1 MTELAIVVCIVI
13 LTSAMC
19 SLFEAVLYSVP
30 LSHIEN
36 LINSKRTSGRV
47 LRKLREKVD
56 APIIAILSLNTIANT
71 AGAALAGALAAEAL
85 GTKSLAYFSAFFT
98 LGILLLSEI
107 VPKTAGVAYCRPLSS
122 AVALPIQILV
132 WGFHPVVWFCGLV
145 TKTIAGKKAEASISE
160 EELIVLAHM
169 GKRSGVIDE
178 NEAAVIQNIL
188 SLESKPVRDIMTP
201 RTVMFAL
208 EASLSIEEARKNK
221 GVLYHS
227 RIPVYHKNFEEIVG
241 IVHRRDILEAAAED
255 KFSIPL
261 DSLMKPVQFVLES
274 AKLDKVLKDFL
285 DHRQHMF
292 VVIGELGGLSGVI
305 TLEDVLEEI
314 LGKEIVDEFD
324 AVTDMRELAQRR
336 REQLLKKAGVKASK
350 A

>member
-1 MTELAIVVCIVI
+1 MTELAIVVCVVI

-30 LSHIEN
+30 LSHIEQ
-36 LINSKRTSGRV
+36 LINSKKTSGKI

-71 AGAALAGALAAEAL
+71 AGAALAGALAAESL
-85 GTKSLAYFSAFFT
+85 GTNYLAYFSAFFT
-98 LGILLLSEI
+98 VGILLLSEI
-107 VPKTAGVAYCRPLSS
+107 IPKTTGVAFSRPLSS
-122 AVALPIQILV
+122 VVALPIQILV
-132 WGFHPVVWFCGLV
+132 WGFHPIVWFCGLI
-145 TKTIAGKKAEASISE
+145 TKIIAGKRTESTISE

-169 GKRSGVIDE
+169 GKRTGVIDE

-208 EASLSIEEARKNK
+208 EGELNVEEARKNT

-227 RIPVYHKNFEEIVG
+227 RIPVFHKNFEDIVG
-241 IVHRRDILEAAAED
+241 IVHRRDILDAVAED
-255 KFSIPL
+255 KFDVRV

-274 AKLDKVLKDFL
+274 TKLNKVLKDFL

-324 AVTDMRELAQRR
+324 EVTDMRALAQQR
-336 REQLLKKAGVKASK
+336 REQLLQKAGYKTGQ
-350 A
+350 